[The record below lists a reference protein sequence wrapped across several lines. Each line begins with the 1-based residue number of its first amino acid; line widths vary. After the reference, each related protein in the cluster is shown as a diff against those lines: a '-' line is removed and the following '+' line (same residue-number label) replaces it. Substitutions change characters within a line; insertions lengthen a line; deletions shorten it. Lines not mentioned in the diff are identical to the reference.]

1 MRFQEIWSYSI
12 VTKLSHCAGI
22 LALTTFSSF
31 ATAVE
36 NMDVGKTVV
45 EKLHQNLL
53 HVMTKADA
61 LGFSGR
67 VEALD
72 PVLTEVFDF
81 RTIARIVT
89 GKHWKTLNDEQR
101 VEFIDVFTNLT
112 AATYASNFSGF
123 SGEAFETLGVEEKRG
138 NLLVRTAIVKA
149 DGERVTLDYVLRDNE
164 GMWQIVN
171 VIANGVSDLSLKRA
185 DYTAVI
191 KNEGFNSL
199 VGKLSDKIGNYR
211 STEH

>member
-1 MRFQEIWSYSI
+1 
-12 VTKLSHCAGI
+12 
-22 LALTTFSSF
+22 
-31 ATAVE
+31 
-36 NMDVGKTVV
+36 
-45 EKLHQNLL
+45 
-53 HVMTKADA
+53 MTKADA

-101 VEFIDVFTNLT
+101 VEFIDVFTNLS

-164 GMWQIVN
+164 GMWQIIN

-191 KNEGFNSL
+191 KSEGFNTL
-199 VGKLSDKIGNYR
+199 VTRLSDKITSYR
-211 STEH
+211 SSN

>member
-1 MRFQEIWSYSI
+1 MM
-12 VTKLSHCAGI
+12 TKLSHYVGI
-22 LALTTFSSF
+22 LALTTFCTL
-31 ATAVE
+31 AAAAE

-53 HVMTKADA
+53 QVMTKADT

-72 PVLTEVFDF
+72 PVLAEVFDF
-81 RTIARIVT
+81 RTISRIVT

-101 VEFIDVFTNLT
+101 VEFIDVFTKLS
-112 AATYASNFSGF
+112 AATYASNFSAF
-123 SGEAFETLGVEEKRG
+123 SGEAFETLGVEERRG
-138 NLLVRTAIVKA
+138 NLLVRTVIVKA
-149 DGERVTLDYVLRDNE
+149 DGERVTLDYVLRDNK

-171 VIANGVSDLSLKRA
+171 VIADGVSDLSLKRA

-191 KNEGFNSL
+191 KREGFNSL
-199 VGKLSDKIGNYR
+199 VSKLSDKIANYR
-211 STEH
+211 SSGH

>member
-1 MRFQEIWSYSI
+1 M
-12 VTKLSHCAGI
+12 TKLGHYAGI
-22 LALTTFSSF
+22 LALTTFCTL
-31 ATAVE
+31 AAAVE

-53 HVMTKADA
+53 QVMTKADT

-72 PVLTEVFDF
+72 PVLAEVFDF
-81 RTIARIVT
+81 RTISRIVT

-101 VEFIDVFTNLT
+101 VEFIDVFTKLS
-112 AATYASNFSGF
+112 AATYASNFSDF
-123 SGEAFETLGVEEKRG
+123 SGEAFETLAVEEKRG
-138 NLLVRTAIVKA
+138 NLLVRTVIVKA

-171 VIANGVSDLSLKRA
+171 VIADGVSDLSLKRA

-191 KNEGFNSL
+191 KSEGFNSL
-199 VGKLSDKIGNYR
+199 VSKLSDKIANYG
-211 STEH
+211 SGGH